1 MKGTCDEMTE
11 KNNIKEYETIVKHR
25 TFILAVMALA
35 VLLMALA
42 AILSGS
48 SGISILDVIKTL
60 FGAGTKQSEI
70 IIFDMRLPRTFTAIL
85 VGSTLAMAG
94 AVMQSVLRNPLASAS
109 TLGVSQGAAFG
120 AALGII
126 VFGAGTQ
133 NSTSAASAVMINNP
147 YIVTICA
154 FVGGSVSTVVV
165 LLLSRLKSMSPESLI
180 LAGVALSSLFSGGS
194 ALLQYFAADVQVAA
208 VVFWTFGDL
217 GRTSKT
223 EIGIIGVCTA
233 AAVAYFM
240 FNRWNYNALGSGRH
254 TAKSLGVDVN
264 KTILISMT
272 VCSLIS
278 AVGVAFVG
286 IISFVGLAAPHLMR
300 IFVGNDYRYLVPSSA
315 LCGALILL
323 MADTFGRL
331 IVSPVILPI
340 GAITS
345 FLGAPMFLYLL
356 FKGAAKS

>member
-1 MKGTCDEMTE
+1 MIE
-11 KNNIKEYETIVKHR
+11 KYSTVNEYKSFVKKKAFVIVA
-25 TFILAVMALA
+25 LVLA
-35 VLLMALA
+35 VLIMVLA
-42 AILSGS
+42 AILTGS
-48 SGISILDVIKTL
+48 SGISIIDVIKTL

-70 IIFDMRLPRTFTAIL
+70 IVYDMRLPRALTAIL
-85 VGSTLAMAG
+85 VGAALAMSG

-120 AALGII
+120 AAIGII
-126 VFGAGTQ
+126 VFGAGVQ
-133 NSTSAASAVMINNP
+133 NSTSAASAVVINNP
-147 YIVTICA
+147 YIVTVCA
-154 FVGGSVSTVVV
+154 FIGGSISTVVV
-165 LLLSRLKSMSPESLI
+165 LLLSRLKSLSPESLI

-217 GRTSKT
+217 GRTSKN
-223 EIGIIGVCTA
+223 EIIIITIGTIA
-233 AAVAYFM
+233 AYIYFM
-240 FNRWNYNALGSGRH
+240 FNRWNYNALGSGKH

-264 KTILISMT
+264 NTILISMA

-278 AVGVAFVG
+278 AIGVAFVG
-286 IISFVGLAAPHLMR
+286 IISFVGLVAPHLMR

-323 MADTFGRL
+323 IADTFGRL
-331 IVSPVILPI
+331 IVAPVILPI

-356 FKGAAKS
+356 FKGASKG